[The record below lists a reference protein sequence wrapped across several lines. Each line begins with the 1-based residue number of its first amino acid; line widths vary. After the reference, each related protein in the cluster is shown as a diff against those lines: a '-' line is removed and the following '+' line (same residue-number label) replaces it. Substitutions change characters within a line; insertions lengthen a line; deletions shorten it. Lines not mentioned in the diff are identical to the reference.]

1 MIPYETYYVGDES
14 IITTIGNKTL
24 SFTLR
29 EYRRVDNNQSLYIL
43 DTDTHVNDVPV
54 ESNTTEGQDFLTFSE
69 LMLEMRDIYNTL
81 TEEEQ

>member
-1 MIPYETYYVGDES
+1 MIPYETYYVGDET
-14 IITTIGNKTL
+14 IVTTIGSKTL

-43 DTDTHVNDVPV
+43 DTDTHVNDIPI

-69 LMLEMRDIYNTL
+69 LMLAMRDIYNTF

>member
-14 IITTIGNKTL
+14 IVTTIGNKTL

-43 DTDTHVNDVPV
+43 DTDTRVNDTLV

-69 LMLEMRDIYNTL
+69 LMLTMRDIYNTF

>member
-1 MIPYETYYVGDES
+1 MIPYETYYVGDET
-14 IITTIGNKTL
+14 IVTTTGSKTL

-43 DTDTHVNDVPV
+43 DTDTRVDDTLT

-69 LMLEMRDIYNTL
+69 LMLAMRNIYNTF
-81 TEEEQ
+81 TEDKQ

>member
-29 EYRRVDNNQSLYIL
+29 EYRRVDDNQSLYIL
-43 DTDTHVNDVPV
+43 DTDIYVNDKLV

-69 LMLEMRDIYNTL
+69 LMLAMRDIYNTF
-81 TEEEQ
+81 TEVEQ

>member
-1 MIPYETYYVGDES
+1 MIPYETYYVGDET
-14 IITTIGNKTL
+14 IVTTIGKKTL

-43 DTDTHVNDVPV
+43 DTDTYINDKLV

-69 LMLEMRDIYNTL
+69 LMLEMRDIYNTF
-81 TEEEQ
+81 TEDEQ

>member
-14 IITTIGNKTL
+14 IVTTIGNKTL

-29 EYRRVDNNQSLYIL
+29 EYRRADDNQSLYIL
-43 DTDTHVNDVPV
+43 DTDIYVDDKLV

-69 LMLEMRDIYNTL
+69 LMLAMRDIYIVNS
-81 TEEEQ
+81 EG

>member
-1 MIPYETYYVGDES
+1 MIPYETYYVGDET
-14 IITTIGNKTL
+14 IVTTIGSKTL

-43 DTDTHVNDVPV
+43 DTDTHVNDVPI

-69 LMLEMRDIYNTL
+69 LMLAMRDIYNTF

>member
-14 IITTIGNKTL
+14 IVTTIGKKTL

-29 EYRRVDNNQSLYIL
+29 EYKRVDNNQSLYIL
-43 DTDTHVNDVPV
+43 DTDIRIDDVLV

-69 LMLEMRDIYNTL
+69 LMLAMRDTYIVNS
-81 TEEEQ
+81 EG

>member
-14 IITTIGNKTL
+14 IITTIGKKTL

-29 EYRRVDNNQSLYIL
+29 EYRNVDNNQSLYIL
-43 DTDTHVNDVPV
+43 DTDIYVNDKLV

-69 LMLEMRDIYNTL
+69 LMLAMRDTYIVNS
-81 TEEEQ
+81 ED

>member
-1 MIPYETYYVGDES
+1 MIPYETYYVGDET
-14 IITTIGNKTL
+14 IFTTTGSKTL

-43 DTDTHVNDVPV
+43 DTDTHINDVPI

-69 LMLEMRDIYNTL
+69 LMLEMRDIYNTSM
-81 TEEEQ
+81 EGQQ

>member
-1 MIPYETYYVGDES
+1 MIPYETYYVGDET
-14 IITTIGNKTL
+14 IVTTIGNKTL

-43 DTDTHVNDVPV
+43 DTDTYVDDVPV

-69 LMLEMRDIYNTL
+69 LMLEMRDIYNTF
-81 TEEEQ
+81 TEDKQ

>member
-1 MIPYETYYVGDES
+1 MIPYETYYVGDET
-14 IITTIGNKTL
+14 IVTTIGSKTL

-43 DTDTHVNDVPV
+43 DTDTHVDNVPV

-69 LMLEMRDIYNTL
+69 LMLEMRNIYNTL
-81 TEEEQ
+81 TEEQQ

>member
-14 IITTIGNKTL
+14 IVTTIGNKTL

-43 DTDTHVNDVPV
+43 DTDTRVNDTLV

-69 LMLEMRDIYNTL
+69 LMLTMRDIYNTF
-81 TEEEQ
+81 TEDKQ

>member
-14 IITTIGNKTL
+14 IVTTIGSKTL

-29 EYRRVDNNQSLYIL
+29 EYRRVDDNQSVYIL
-43 DTDTHVNDVPV
+43 DTDIYVNDKLV

-69 LMLEMRDIYNTL
+69 LMLAMRDTYIVNS
-81 TEEEQ
+81 EG

>member
-1 MIPYETYYVGDES
+1 MIPYETYYIGDET
-14 IITTIGNKTL
+14 IVTTIGSKTL

-43 DTDTHVNDVPV
+43 DTDTHINDVPI
-54 ESNTTEGQDFLTFSE
+54 ESNTSEGQDFLTFSE
-69 LMLEMRDIYNTL
+69 LMLVMRDIYNTF

>member
-14 IITTIGNKTL
+14 IVTTIGSKTL

-29 EYRRVDNNQSLYIL
+29 EYRRVDDNLSVYIL
-43 DTDTHVNDVPV
+43 DTDIYVNDKLV

-69 LMLEMRDIYNTL
+69 LMLAMRDTYIVNS
-81 TEEEQ
+81 EG

>member
-14 IITTIGNKTL
+14 IVTTIGSKTL

-69 LMLEMRDIYNTL
+69 LMLAMRNIYNTF
-81 TEEEQ
+81 TEEKQ

>member
-1 MIPYETYYVGDES
+1 MIPYETYYVGDET
-14 IITTIGNKTL
+14 IVTTTGSKTL

-43 DTDTHVNDVPV
+43 DTDTHVDDVPM

-69 LMLEMRDIYNTL
+69 LMMAMRDIYNTF
-81 TEEEQ
+81 TEDKQ

>member
-1 MIPYETYYVGDES
+1 MIPYETYYVGDEA
-14 IITTIGNKTL
+14 IITTIGKKTL

-29 EYRRVDNNQSLYIL
+29 EYRNVDNNQSLYIL
-43 DTDTHVNDVPV
+43 DTDTYINDKLV

-69 LMLEMRDIYNTL
+69 LMLTMRDIYNTF

>member
-1 MIPYETYYVGDES
+1 MIPYETYYVGDET
-14 IITTIGNKTL
+14 IVTTIGSKTL

-43 DTDTHVNDVPV
+43 DTDTHVDDVPI

-69 LMLEMRDIYNTL
+69 LMLAMRDIYNTL

>member
-14 IITTIGNKTL
+14 IVTTIGSKTL

-29 EYRRVDNNQSLYIL
+29 EYRRVDDNQSVYIL
-43 DTDTHVNDVPV
+43 DTDIYVNDKLV

-69 LMLEMRDIYNTL
+69 LMLTMRDIYIVNS
-81 TEEEQ
+81 ED

>member
-14 IITTIGNKTL
+14 IVTTIGSKTL

-29 EYRRVDNNQSLYIL
+29 EYRRVDDNLSVYIL
-43 DTDTHVNDVPV
+43 DTDIYVNDKLV

-69 LMLEMRDIYNTL
+69 LMLAMRDIYIVNS
-81 TEEEQ
+81 EG